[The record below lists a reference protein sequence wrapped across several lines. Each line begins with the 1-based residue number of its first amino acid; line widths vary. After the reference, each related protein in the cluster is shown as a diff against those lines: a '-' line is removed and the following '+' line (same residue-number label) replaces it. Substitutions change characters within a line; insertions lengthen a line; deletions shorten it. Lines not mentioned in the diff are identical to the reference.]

1 MEGVLMLRQ
10 EKNART
16 PFCRLP
22 VELLHH
28 ILSEVPS
35 PLDHPQQEL
44 FSLDTF
50 WCNSATDVITLLP
63 ITHTSRY
70 LREVALSYNWLWKT
84 IVADSRFLPTVSVAR
99 SGHVPLVAVIKP
111 SRSFAKAVDSLY
123 ASLAHRVQEL
133 HVMDLYHND
142 IDGINHLQAFL
153 ELDHPWLTSYSLNSE
168 QILDVEWPTNTL
180 PLSQGSAMSLRDLA
194 IKGVPLLPAVHLPS
208 LTHLALCDI
217 MKEGLTDAVIEVLQ
231 HCPNLQALVL
241 DNMFDDPDPL
251 SYHPRSLNLPSLRR
265 LTFVNPGGL
274 LLPQILSAIPHRPGC
289 SLQVLGCG
297 VGHEP
302 LLKEIRSRFSEH
314 LLDGATLLSF
324 GDYSATPLNMARMS
338 LTAIGP
344 NSVGH
349 IVMEPYISRS
359 NRGQKLI
366 DTHMKRQLC
375 DKQSLLNIRDVWVW
389 KETFRPLS
397 DPFSSIYHAILTL
410 PSLQTLTIV
419 LNRDGP
425 YAKFVPDLSVCPRAQ
440 DPAFCAHHL
449 RTVIIICHQSE
460 FSSDLEPLYFT
471 KMLDQ
476 LQSGEYSYFEH
487 LVVKTVSQVVPL
499 DAHLQELCAH
509 FATVR
514 VETIADPPGLPLPE
528 HCVET
533 RAKRNRKA
541 GHGGLW

>member
-1 MEGVLMLRQ
+1 MLRQ
-10 EKNART
+10 EMNART

-22 VELLHH
+22 IELLHQ

-35 PLDHPQQEL
+35 PLSHPQQEL
-44 FSLDTF
+44 FSLNTY
-50 WCNSATDVITLLP
+50 WSNTATDVITLLP

-70 LREVALSYNWLWKT
+70 LRQVAMSYNWLWKT

-111 SRSFAKAVDSLY
+111 SRSFAIAIDSLY
-123 ASLAHRVQEL
+123 TSLAHRVQEL
-133 HVMDLYHND
+133 HIMDLYHDD
-142 IDGINHLQAFL
+142 IDDINYLKAFL

-168 QILDVEWPTNTL
+168 QMLDVDWPTNTL
-180 PLSQGSAMSLRDLA
+180 PLSQGSATSLRDLA
-194 IKGVPLLPAVHLPS
+194 IKGVPLLPAVHLPY

-217 MKEGLTDAVIEVLQ
+217 MKEGLTDAVFEVLQ

-265 LTFVNPGGL
+265 LTFVNPGGF
-274 LLPQILSAIPHRPGC
+274 LLPQILSATPHRPGC

-297 VGHEP
+297 VGDEP
-302 LLKEIRSRFSEH
+302 VLKEIRSRFFEN

-324 GDYSATPLNMARMS
+324 GDYSVDPLNMARIS

-349 IVMEPYISRS
+349 IAMHISRS
-359 NRGQKLI
+359 KSRQKLVA
-366 DTHMKRQLC
+366 THMKRQFC
-375 DKQSLLNIRDVWVW
+375 DKHSLLNIRDVWVW
-389 KETFRPLS
+389 KETSRTLS

-419 LNRDGP
+419 LNRDER

-449 RTVIIICHQSE
+449 RTVIIICHCSKV
-460 FSSDLEPLYFT
+460 SSKLESLYFT
-471 KMLDQ
+471 GMLDQ
-476 LQSGEYSYFEH
+476 LKSGEYRYFDH
-487 LVVKTVSQVVPL
+487 LIVKAVPQVVPL
-499 DAHLQELCAH
+499 DAHLQELRAH

-514 VETIADPPGLPLPE
+514 VETIADPPELPLPE

-533 RAKRNRKA
+533 RAKRDRGA
-541 GHGGLW
+541 GGLW